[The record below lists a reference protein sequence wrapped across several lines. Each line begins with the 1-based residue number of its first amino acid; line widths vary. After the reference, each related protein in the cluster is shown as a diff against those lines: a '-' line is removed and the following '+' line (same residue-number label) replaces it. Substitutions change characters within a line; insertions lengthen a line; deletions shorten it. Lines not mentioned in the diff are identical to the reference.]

1 MRAPVRATRTRV
13 NASFTVVIPANDTSP
28 TSRGA
33 QPCRCAPVANE
44 TNLTIA
50 ATNVNWPRTEI
61 GIRRHLKELSGQTI
75 NKVGYYC
82 HVAGPLRLSRF
93 GTNQINRDQG
103 GLPWRRPLSCTRP
116 NVSTAI
122 RCACCAI
129 NLWCGRAKAT
139 ICVCT
144 ARR

>member
-33 QPCRCAPVANE
+33 QPCQCAPVDNE

-50 ATNVNWPRTEI
+50 AANVNWPRTEI

-103 GLPWRRPLSCTRP
+103 GLPWRRKRSSRKQSERSFLCFAAQ
-116 NVSTAI
+116 VSITSEA
-122 RCACCAI
+122 RWVFMKGA
-129 NLWCGRAKAT
+129 LAKF
-139 ICVCT
+139 
-144 ARR
+144 